1 MNIYIG
7 SLNQV
12 KIDAVQEVFALYEQ
26 LQNANIKGIDVSSKV
41 PAQPKTQ
48 EETMWGARN
57 RAYGAFVNNAYLSI
71 GLESGIFEAP
81 GWERE
86 KTYMD
91 HTICVIYDGEH
102 DYIGFSPAFRLPRKM
117 VSLIFE
123 EGMDLDQAALQ
134 IGLTTEERVG
144 RGQGV
149 IGVLT
154 QGIMDRKA
162 YMKPA
167 LIMALAAWQNKE
179 IY

>member
-12 KIDAVQEVFALYEQ
+12 KIDTVQEVFALYEL
-26 LQNANIKGIDVSSKV
+26 LQDANIIGVDVSSKV

-91 HTICVIYDGEH
+91 HTVCVIYDGEH
-102 DYIGFSPAFRLPRKM
+102 DYIGFSPAFRLPKQM
-117 VSLIFE
+117 NKLVFE
-123 EGMDLDQAALQ
+123 QQIDLDQATQ
-134 IGLTTEERVG
+134 QMGLTIEERVG
-144 RGQGV
+144 RTQGL
-149 IGVLT
+149 IGILT
-154 QGIMDRKA
+154 RGIMDRKA

>member
-71 GLESGIFEAP
+71 GL
-81 GWERE
+81 
-86 KTYMD
+86 
-91 HTICVIYDGEH
+91 
-102 DYIGFSPAFRLPRKM
+102 
-117 VSLIFE
+117 
-123 EGMDLDQAALQ
+123 
-134 IGLTTEERVG
+134 
-144 RGQGV
+144 
-149 IGVLT
+149 
-154 QGIMDRKA
+154 
-162 YMKPA
+162 
-167 LIMALAAWQNKE
+167 
-179 IY
+179 